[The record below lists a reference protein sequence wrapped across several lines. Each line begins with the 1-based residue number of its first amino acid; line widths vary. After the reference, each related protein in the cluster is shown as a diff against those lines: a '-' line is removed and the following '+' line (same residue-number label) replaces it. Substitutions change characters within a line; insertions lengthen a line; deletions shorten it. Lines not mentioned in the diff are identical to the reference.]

1 MKPGRRSLHAALLAL
16 APLAACNVYDPS
28 LLDAGP
34 ADGGGGE
41 ACATTCGG
49 KCVDVTTDKSNCG
62 ACGKTCANGCVAG
75 LCEADVLVDSRN
87 APHAIVL
94 DQSQIFFGESSSVQV
109 SVIDK
114 DGKNLQVVTGQ
125 AVYPEGLAIDTAFVY
140 WTNLSNLVG
149 VVGQAPKI
157 GGNSVI
163 LGKSLPLP
171 SSLAFDGSGMLYVA
185 TGTPNKAPNCL
196 PTSYAS
202 SVLRCPTTGCY
213 VANGCPTSGGP
224 EVVLTETAVPSGI
237 TVAGGALYLTS
248 RTGKW
253 LKTCTLPACGNLT
266 AFSVTLAGP
275 TDVVATTDAVFVA
288 DTDGGT
294 IVRCDRIT
302 KACATIADSI
312 DQPWRIAVQGNDL
325 YFTAYAKAVK
335 GAAGLYRC
343 ALPDCKGGA
352 VKLTAGTSFYGVAAD
367 TQYVYFTEEG
377 STAASSTDGRIRR
390 LAR

>member
-1 MKPGRRSLHAALLAL
+1 MNPGRRSLFAL
-16 APLAACNVYDPS
+16 AVALQLAACNVYDPS

-34 ADGGGGE
+34 VDGGGGE

-49 KCVDVTTDKSNCG
+49 KCVDVMTDKSNCG
-62 ACGKTCANGCVAG
+62 ACGKTCTNGCSGG
-75 LCEADVLVDSRN
+75 LCEADVLIDSRN

-94 DQSQIFFGESSSVQV
+94 DQTQIFFTESASVQV
-109 SVIDK
+109 SAIDK
-114 DGKNLQVVTGQ
+114 AGGNLVVVTGQ
-125 AVYPEGLAIDTAFVY
+125 AVYPEGLAIDTAFAY
-140 WTNLSNLVG
+140 WPNYSSQVG
-149 VVGQAPKI
+149 AIGKAPKV
-157 GGNSVI
+157 GGNSVT
-163 LGKSLPLP
+163 LGKSLPFP
-171 SSLAFDGSGMLYVA
+171 AALALDANGVIYVT

-202 SVLRCPTTGCY
+202 SVVRCPNAGCY
-213 VANGCPTSGGP
+213 ILNGCPTSGGP
-224 EVVLTETAVPSGI
+224 EVVFTDNAVP
-237 TVAGGALYLTS
+237 TVLTIAGNTLYVTS
-248 RTGKW
+248 RAGKW
-253 LKTCTLPACGNLT
+253 LKTCTLPSCSDLT
-266 AFSVTLAGP
+266 TFTVTLAGP

-294 IVRCDRIT
+294 IVRCDRTT
-302 KACATIADSI
+302 KACTTIADTI
-312 DQPWRIAVQGNDL
+312 DQPWRIAAQGNDL

-343 ALPDCKGGA
+343 TLPDCKGGA

-367 TQYVYFTEEG
+367 PQWVYFTEEG